1 MAGWRRAQG
10 KDRDNHLGRLGT
22 NCPWVSSTSASLC
35 EALLLSVTLIL
46 VLGAP
51 QKPCLYPSTGKKL
64 GWQPRVLIPPSKGQ
78 EKNVRPHPMPCKISA
93 QVGQELSSQVPAI
106 LPHRRGPRGLEAG
119 TLSPTALPC
128 GSESDIRCAR
138 SLHPQLLNPRKKVI
152 LSFSGLS

>member
-1 MAGWRRAQG
+1 MAGWRRAQR

-93 QVGQELSSQVPAI
+93 QVGQELSSQVPAV

-119 TLSPTALPC
+119 TLPLLFPVVL
-128 GSESDIRCAR
+128 
-138 SLHPQLLNPRKKVI
+138 SLIYGVHVPYTPSCSTQGKR
-152 LSFSGLS
+152 SFSASVV